1 MPSST
6 PSSALTTFIAQATQ
20 QLGGNAVV
28 QPRAGRL
35 PYQRDANFMLAS
47 LPAVV
52 VLPHSSAQVQW
63 CVQRCLALG
72 LPYTARGAGT
82 GLSGGGLALKEGVLI
97 SLARM
102 NQVLAFEPHQRR
114 VLVQAGLAN
123 AALNAYLAAEP
134 RNTQGLYYAPDPS
147 SQVVCTL
154 GGNWAENA
162 GGVHCVKYG
171 MTVDHVLGL
180 QWVTPKG
187 ELVETSAG
195 TNPYATAGGVDWNAL
210 LVGSEGTL
218 GLLTQAWLA
227 LHPKAPHTAVALLAF
242 DALEAAADAV
252 NALFLEGLDP
262 AAVELIDALTVQ
274 CVNHTFNVGLPQA
287 AQAVLLVELD
297 AFSAEHLAL
306 QQQRLTQAV
315 APYQPSQQRWATT
328 AAAMAQLWKARK
340 GAVASYGQ
348 LAPAFYIMD
357 PVIPRQRV
365 GQALLAIGAIA
376 QQHGLRIA
384 NVFHAGDGNLHP
396 HLFYDPYNPQQ
407 VAAVHQA
414 SHAIMHLCLQL
425 GGTLSGEHGIG
436 WEKVGYMPQAFSPAS
451 LEPMYWVQAAL
462 DDTGLCNP
470 TKLLP
475 TKRFCGEGNCQH
487 GPNQGPMAPTAS
499 STTAVGGTTS
509 QALTQQGLW
518 V

>member
-1 MPSST
+1 
-6 PSSALTTFIAQATQ
+6 
-20 QLGGNAVV
+20 
-28 QPRAGRL
+28 
-35 PYQRDANFMLAS
+35 MLAS

-52 VLPHSSAQVQW
+52 VLPSSTAQVQW
-63 CVQRCLALG
+63 CVQQCVALG

-102 NQVLAFEPHQRR
+102 NQVLAFEPHEHR

-134 RNTQGLYYAPDPS
+134 RNTEGLYYAPDPS

-187 ELVETSAG
+187 EVVETSAG
-195 TNPYATAGGVDWNAL
+195 TNPYAAGGVNWNAL

-252 NALFLEGLDP
+252 NALFLAGLDP

-274 CVNHTFNVGLPQA
+274 CVNRTFNVGLPQA

-297 AFSAEHLAL
+297 AFSAEQLAL

-315 APYQPSQQRWATT
+315 ASYHPSQQRWATT
-328 AAAMAQLWKARK
+328 AAAMAQLWQARK

-357 PVIPRQRV
+357 PVIPRQAV

-414 SHAIMHLCLQL
+414 AHAIMHLCLQL

-462 DDTGLCNP
+462 DASGLCNP

-475 TKRFCGEGNCQH
+475 AKRFCGEGASSCQH
-487 GPNQGPMAPTAS
+487 GLSHGAGDGWGGLG
-499 STTAVGGTTS
+499 TTVGGGTTS